1 MRIRIVQKPSV
12 AFIDGVRLD
21 QFRLGNVYHLG
32 SLLAGVFLA
41 EGWAEPVDDPTPA
54 ELDPTRQLI
63 GAQCSGTLLLS
74 RLGLLRDMPAC
85 TDLTTKPWVIE
96 AGTAVLDQPFYAKGN
111 IATAGGCLASQ
122 YLAAWVLLSAGLL
135 GDAEAVLHYVAP
147 VGQKEEYVARAIETV
162 RAYCVPAEAALT

>member
-54 ELDPTRQLI
+54 ELDPTRQLSSDGVRI
-63 GAQCSGTLLLS
+63 
-74 RLGLLRDMPAC
+74 RN
-85 TDLTTKPWVIE
+85 LTREFFPPYYDGSPS
-96 AGTAVLDQPFYAKGN
+96 A
-111 IATAGGCLASQ
+111 
-122 YLAAWVLLSAGLL
+122 LAAERRS
-135 GDAEAVLHYVAP
+135 P
-147 VGQKEEYVARAIETV
+147 RRAR
-162 RAYCVPAEAALT
+162 RRRK